1 MHLREIGQ
9 RVTARR
15 NELQLT
21 QAQLAKLSG
30 LSRLTINQLEGG
42 SLKDLGAVK
51 LLHLLNVLGLDL
63 TLVDKKRDRGLFKA
77 AVAANVSYR
86 RSMTEEELADVLA
99 TGELSLDLEAP
110 MSALLDEAPV
120 PMIVSAVEEASEKRG
135 VPPKQVWKHLS
146 RWSRDLHLYRRV
158 WQ

>member
-9 RVTARR
+9 RVAARR
-15 NELQLT
+15 GELQLT

-42 SLKDLGAVK
+42 VLKDLGAAK
-51 LLHLLNVLGLDL
+51 LLHLLSVLGLDL
-63 TLVDKKRDRGLFKA
+63 TLAEKKRERGLFKA

-86 RSMTEEELADVLA
+86 RSVTEEELAEAL
-99 TGELSLDLEAP
+99 TSGSLPPDLEAP
-110 MSALLDEAPV
+110 VSALLDEAPLST
-120 PMIVSAVEEASEKRG
+120 IVSAVEEAAEKRG
-135 VPPKQVWKHLS
+135 VPPKQIWKHLAH
-146 RWSRDLHLYRRV
+146 WSHDLHLYRQV

>member
-1 MHLREIGQ
+1 MHLREIGP

-42 SLKDLGAVK
+42 SLKDLGAAK

-77 AVAANVSYR
+77 TVVANVSYR
-86 RSMTEEELADVLA
+86 RSVTEEELADALA
-99 TGELSLDLEAP
+99 TGELSPDLEAP
-110 MSALLDEAPV
+110 VSALLDDAPV
-120 PMIVSAVEEASEKRG
+120 PTVVSAVEEAAEKRG
-135 VPPKQVWKHLS
+135 VPPKQVWKHLAH
-146 RWSRDLHLYRRV
+146 WSRDLHLYRRV